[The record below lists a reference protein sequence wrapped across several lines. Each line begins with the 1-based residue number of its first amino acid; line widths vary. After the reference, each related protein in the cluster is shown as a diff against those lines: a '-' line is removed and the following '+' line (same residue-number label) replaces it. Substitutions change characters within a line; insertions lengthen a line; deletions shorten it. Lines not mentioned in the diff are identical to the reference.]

1 MVEMASGEAM
11 ATWLPIIWIG
21 LLGTAVALYVV
32 LDGFDLGIGIL
43 FPFSPEEDD
52 RDVMMNSVAPFWDG
66 NETWLILGGG
76 GLFVAFPLAYGII
89 MSGFYLPVIIMLLAL
104 VFRGVAFEYRWVAKP
119 SHSSWDIAFA
129 GGSITAAFM
138 QGVILGG
145 LLHGLPV
152 KDGHFAGGMLDW
164 LQPFPLFVGF
174 ATVAGYALLGATWL
188 VMRTT
193 GEVAAQAREQARGLL
208 FVVLAAMVIVSLWTP
223 LSSDRIWDRWF
234 TLPNFI
240 YLSPIPILTAICAL
254 TVWRGLVNGH
264 DNAPFFGTV
273 ATLPARLCGPCNLH
287 AALSRPTHSHDLGC
301 GRSSLF
307 ATLHVDWNSSLPTPH
322 SWIHR
327 VRLLDVSRQSKTRR
341 GLSLTSPGKLQP
353 MAVMSG
359 RIHMRHGKRQ
369 VLVRGLLGTV
379 SRRRSAIE
387 RDGRCFFSGDAENLL
402 VLRDGAGWPRSNVR
416 DADHIIHAERSMTG

>member
-152 KDGHFAGGMLDW
+152 KDGHFHGGMLDW

-240 YLSPIPILTAICAL
+240 YLSPIPILTAISAL
-254 TVWRGLVNGH
+254 TVWRCLVNGH

-273 ATLPARLCGPCNLH
+273 AIFLLGFAGLAISTLPYLVPPTVTIWD
-287 AALSRPTHSHDLGC
+287 AAAHPSSQLFMLIGTAAFLPLILGYTA
-301 GRSSLF
+301 F
-307 ATLHVDWNSSLPTPH
+307 VYWTF
-322 SWIHR
+322 
-327 VRLLDVSRQSKTRR
+327 R
-341 GLSLTSPGKLQP
+341 GKVKPGE
-353 MAVMSG
+353 G
-359 RIHMRHGKRQ
+359 YH
-369 VLVRGLLGTV
+369 
-379 SRRRSAIE
+379 
-387 RDGRCFFSGDAENLL
+387 
-402 VLRDGAGWPRSNVR
+402 
-416 DADHIIHAERSMTG
+416 